1 MLDIKI
7 GQIMNK
13 LKFAVVISVMMF
25 IDTSQSLEDSVVVI
39 VNDRVV
45 LQSQL
50 NEKMREIKTENLS
63 RIQMAKLK
71 NDILDQLIEETL
83 LDQASSRMGIRVSDI
98 DLQNR
103 LKAIA
108 SSQGLTVLQL
118 KDVVENQNL
127 SYIKYLDKLRRNI
140 QRQELF
146 RTQFTNR
153 AYVSEEEVISFLK
166 NNKMPEIDGRI
177 KIKEHIILNKTDELN
192 LSQAKIIL
200 EGLKDSDIE
209 EQKKKYPA
217 YRIQTTLLED
227 TQIHKLP
234 DIYQN
239 NLQTLDES
247 RFSRVFKTG
256 TGYTMLEVIDSNI
269 LVDEY
274 KVSHILLTTNPME
287 GSKQIKEKLFQVKKS
302 VISGEEFSKYAGE
315 LSQDKVSALKGG
327 SLGWITKE
335 SVVND
340 FRKVMVNTPVKG
352 VSEPFK
358 TRFGWHILYLENK
371 RTKNVTS
378 TIKRNQAIAI
388 LKDRKVAVA
397 KKEWLAKLKEQA
409 YIEYVR

>member
-1 MLDIKI
+1 
-7 GQIMNK
+7 MNK
-13 LKFAVVISVMMF
+13 LKIVALIAVMMF

-45 LQSQL
+45 LQSEL
-50 NEKMREIKTENLS
+50 NEKMREVKTENLS
-63 RIQMAKLK
+63 RIQLAKLK
-71 NDILDQLIEETL
+71 NDALEQLIEESL

-98 DLQNR
+98 DLQNQ

-108 SSQGLTVLQL
+108 SRQGLTVLQL
-118 KDVVENQNL
+118 KDALENQNL
-127 SYIKYLDKLRRNI
+127 SYTKYLDKLRMNI
-140 QRQELF
+140 KRQEVF

-153 AYVSEEEVISFLK
+153 AYVSEEEIISFLK
-166 NNKMPEIDGRI
+166 NNQIPEVDGRM
-177 KIKEHIILNKTDELN
+177 KIKEHIILNKSNELN
-192 LSQAKIIL
+192 LSQAEIIL

-209 EQKKKYPA
+209 EQNKKYPA
-217 YRIQTTLLED
+217 YKIQTTLLED
-227 TQIHKLP
+227 IQIHKLP

-239 NLQTLDES
+239 NLQMLDEK

-256 TGYTMLEVIDSNI
+256 VGYTMLEVTDSNI

-287 GSKQIKEKLFQVKKS
+287 DSKQIKEKLFQVKRN
-302 VISGEEFSKYAGE
+302 VINGENFSKYATE
-315 LSQDKVSALKGG
+315 LSQDKASAIKGG

-335 SVVND
+335 LVVNN
-340 FRKVMVNTPVKG
+340 FRKVMLNTPVKG

-358 TRFGWHILYLENK
+358 TKFGWHILYLEDK
-371 RTKNVTS
+371 RTKNVTE

>member
-1 MLDIKI
+1 
-7 GQIMNK
+7 MNK

>member
-239 NLQTLDES
+239 NLQMLDES

-397 KKEWLAKLKEQA
+397 KKEWLTKLKEQA

>member
-1 MLDIKI
+1 
-7 GQIMNK
+7 MNK
-13 LKFAVVISVMMF
+13 LKIAALIAVMMF

-45 LQSQL
+45 LQSEL
-50 NEKMREIKTENLS
+50 NEKMRGVKTEELS
-63 RIQMAKLK
+63 RIQLAKLK
-71 NDILDQLIEETL
+71 NDILDQLIEESL

-98 DLQNR
+98 DLQNQ

-118 KDVVENQNL
+118 KDAVENQNL
-127 SYIKYLDKLRRNI
+127 SYTKYLDKLRMNI
-140 QRQELF
+140 KRQELF

-153 AYVSEEEVISFLK
+153 AYVSEEEIISFLK
-166 NNKMPEIDGRI
+166 NNQIPEVDGRM

-217 YRIQTTLLED
+217 YKIQTTLLENI
-227 TQIHKLP
+227 QIHKLP

-239 NLQTLDES
+239 NLQMLDVD

-287 GSKQIKEKLFQVKKS
+287 DSKKIKEKLFQVKRN
-302 VISGEEFSKYAGE
+302 VMNGEEFSKYATE
-315 LSQDKVSALKGG
+315 LSQDKASAIKGG

-335 SVVND
+335 LVVNN
-340 FRKVMVNTPVKG
+340 FRRVMLNTSVKG
-352 VSEPFK
+352 VSEPFN
-358 TRFGWHILYLENK
+358 TRFGWHILYLEDK
-371 RTKNVTS
+371 RTKNVS
-378 TIKRNQAIAI
+378 DTIKRNQAVAI